1 MGSGCLHLRQNLSQV
16 GMLIIQ
22 LDIHKIIIILN
33 LKTSKHKR
41 VISEIFAFRGQ
52 CIDEVL

>member
-52 CIDEVL
+52 CIE